1 MVSIFKIGFFFFNV
15 EMSLNIFLGLCGDI
29 MLDKIEL
36 FVSVLVGIKGVR

>member
-1 MVSIFKIGFFFFNV
+1 
-15 EMSLNIFLGLCGDI
+15 MSLNIFLGLCGDI